1 MKEQLSDV
9 KEARPSYLTP
19 GCGFSWVM
27 LSLSDNKGLF
37 FFFFFSVEGVFAR
50 RMCSNVGR
58 GKNLGGR
65 THNTLAPRCRG
76 GTSRVGVQ
84 PKACTLEYSQG
95 LPGPVP
101 LLSLPFKAAPGKNK
115 PYDSGNPRVTPDLVH
130 PGFSTADST
139 AGALTAPWTLPV
151 LQVLQ
156 RKFGLACIG

>member
-1 MKEQLSDV
+1 
-9 KEARPSYLTP
+9 
-19 GCGFSWVM
+19 
-27 LSLSDNKGLF
+27 
-37 FFFFFSVEGVFAR
+37 
-50 RMCSNVGR
+50 MCSNIGR

-139 AGALTAPWTLPV
+139 AGALTAPGTCFSPQGAAKKIWV
-151 LQVLQ
+151 GMYRVNA
-156 RKFGLACIG
+156 RESIW

>member
-1 MKEQLSDV
+1 
-9 KEARPSYLTP
+9 
-19 GCGFSWVM
+19 
-27 LSLSDNKGLF
+27 
-37 FFFFFSVEGVFAR
+37 
-50 RMCSNVGR
+50 MCSNIGR

-115 PYDSGNPRVTPDLVH
+115 PYDSGNLRVTPDLVH

-139 AGALTAPWTLPV
+139 AGALTTPRTLPA
-151 LQVLQ
+151 Q
-156 RKFGLACIG
+156 RCCKEKLGWGAGFIPPIPHPRWSKGDGWGGLWVYGWSLVTRFPFFLSPSPAPLSW